1 MPDLDRLRRDRR
13 RGNLDEIVTLKLATS
28 IDRYGDPVA
37 QIERMSWAR
46 VEDAE
51 VELEASGTRV
61 TTWGDVRF
69 VIPFMDGVATGDL
82 IEHSG
87 KTYKILRIAEVG
99 RRAYLERGAVNNR
112 GLHTIVDIGKR
123 SSKRPRKSLPQRGE
137 SPENGKIGW
146 PPAHEA
152 TPEALNKILLRPLKP
167 VQKRNGWA
175 FGLPVIPSTI
185 ACNSPIFPEAGWYN
199 ESPFHHLTGTIR
211 APAKRSTPSH
221 TPPRSPVPTQ
231 PRVWPSPS
239 IRYLW
244 VTISARPM
252 GPRAWS
258 FWVEIPISAPNP
270 NTNPSVKRVEAL
282 TKMAAASTC
291 S

>member
-123 SSKRPRKSLPQRGE
+123 SSKRPRKSLPQRGG
-137 SPENGKIGW
+137 SPENGKKGG
-146 PPAHEA
+146 
-152 TPEALNKILLRPLKP
+152 LR
-167 VQKRNGWA
+167 
-175 FGLPVIPSTI
+175 
-185 ACNSPIFPEAGWYN
+185 
-199 ESPFHHLTGTIR
+199 LTR
-211 APAKRSTPSH
+211 R
-221 TPPRSPVPTQ
+221 PR
-231 PRVWPSPS
+231 
-239 IRYLW
+239 
-244 VTISARPM
+244 RP
-252 GPRAWS
+252 
-258 FWVEIPISAPNP
+258 
-270 NTNPSVKRVEAL
+270 
-282 TKMAAASTC
+282 
-291 S
+291 